1 MIAADTA
8 MASYYVYNDTSFL
21 DKADALYAFWRDPS
35 EVIQLLGCVAAV
47 PCASAVVPTAAAA
60 NAAAMGTMA
69 VTTLA
74 GIATT
79 AATKKSGDMVKA
91 DTLMAG
97 WRKTGNVLLWE
108 EAEALYADW
117 RTPSAVLK
125 QLKNVA
131 PVPIVTAVM
140 PIAALAAAAGAAG
153 AAVGTG
159 TVKQLG
165 GIATPPS
172 RYKSGAWPFASE
184 SLCEDNAEYIL
195 LYLTKKE
202 CESASSTVDPAE
214 QERIMFDNLA
224 AFFALPHET
233 EEE

>member
-8 MASYYVYNDTSFL
+8 MANYYVYNDTSFL

-35 EVIQLLGCVAAV
+35 EVFQLLGCVAAV

-69 VTTLA
+69 VATLA

-79 AATKKSGDMVKA
+79 AAAKKSGDMVKA

-97 WRKTGNVLLWE
+97 WRKTENVLLWE

-153 AAVGTG
+153 AAVGT
-159 TVKQLG
+159 VKQLG

-184 SLCEDNAEYIL
+184 SLCEDDTDYISS
-195 LYLTKKE
+195 YPTQKE
-202 CESASSTVDPAE
+202 KRQSASSTVDPAT

-224 AFFALPHET
+224 AFPALPHET